1 MPRIRS
7 YCTKGD
13 SRAVGTLAIERAW
26 QGSIGIR
33 IDNEVRLLTMIANIL
48 GQALK
53 LRRTNTESQKRTAET
68 CIFLWRRFRFCKN
81 VHSPAMSASLKT
93 VCGVPRPWPLP
104 A

>member
-1 MPRIRS
+1 MTPVYTLSKKTEPLPRIRS

-13 SRAVGTLAIERAW
+13 SRAVGTLAIERTW

-53 LRRTNTESQKRTAET
+53 LRPTNTESQKRTAET
-68 CIFLWRRFRFCKN
+68 CIFL
-81 VHSPAMSASLKT
+81 
-93 VCGVPRPWPLP
+93 
-104 A
+104 